1 MKKNLIIL
9 AALLFV
15 TLTAKSQNLFF
26 IGEHSYPCTETSTF
40 QANSDDKSE
49 LSVLF
54 GKDSTA
60 GILGISTE
68 FFMHAI
74 FSKKLIIYLKDG
86 IVITC
91 NNEGET
97 EYVDD
102 RVKAVYYLTNKQ
114 LNKLKNS
121 DIHTVRYT
129 LENNSIDVEWNF
141 SASSL
146 ETSTKNII
154 TKFFK
159 D

>member
-1 MKKNLIIL
+1 MLFII
-9 AALLFV
+9 
-15 TLTAKSQNLFF
+15 LTAKGQNLFL
-26 IGEHSYPCTETSTF
+26 IGEHSYPCTEIITF

-49 LSVLF
+49 LNVLF
-54 GKDSTA
+54 AKDGTA
-60 GILGISTE
+60 GVFGISTE
-68 FFMHAI
+68 FFMYAI
-74 FSKKLIIYLKDG
+74 FSEKLIIYLKDG

-91 NNEGET
+91 DNRGVT
-97 EYVDD
+97 EYVDHHA
-102 RVKAVYYLTNKQ
+102 KAVYYLTNEQ
-114 LNKLKNS
+114 LNKMKNS

-146 ETSTKNII
+146 GVSTKNII